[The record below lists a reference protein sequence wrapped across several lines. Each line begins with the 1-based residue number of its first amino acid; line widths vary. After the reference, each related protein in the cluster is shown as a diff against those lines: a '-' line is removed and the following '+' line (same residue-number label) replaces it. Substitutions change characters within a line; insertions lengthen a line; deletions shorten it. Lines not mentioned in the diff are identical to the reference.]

1 MAAYKDYFW
10 MCVCNVVRVLVLSQ
24 LAAAAPCVSMGCT
37 EYKTATETNFAS
49 VEEVE
54 NVLLF
59 MATMYTLYTFQ
70 QRGVQEGVTRKNQ
83 HLSTVTNKGGLKVN
97 HMNVGELH

>member
-1 MAAYKDYFW
+1 MSLWAVQNIKQ
-10 MCVCNVVRVLVLSQ
+10 Q
-24 LAAAAPCVSMGCT
+24 LKPT
-37 EYKTATETNFAS
+37 LLWLIAS